1 MSGCQVVFGVLLGL
15 LTLFFCFGGTGTA
28 SLEVERVFCE
38 FTVVGA
44 GAVVSALAV
53 LVLVLSVIAAS
64 LGTAQSRSVGFACMR
79 DRSRTISDCIA
90 VSIASS

>member
-15 LTLFFCFGGTGTA
+15 LILFFCFGGTGTA

-53 LVLVLSVIAAS
+53 PS
-64 LGTAQSRSVGFACMR
+64 LRV
-79 DRSRTISDCIA
+79 
-90 VSIASS
+90 

>member
-15 LTLFFCFGGTGTA
+15 LILFFCFGGTGTA

-44 GAVVSALAV
+44 GAGAVVSALAV
-53 LVLVLSVIAAS
+53 PS
-64 LGTAQSRSVGFACMR
+64 LRV
-79 DRSRTISDCIA
+79 
-90 VSIASS
+90 

>member
-1 MSGCQVVFGVLLGL
+1 MSGYQVVFGVLLGL
-15 LTLFFCFGGTGTA
+15 LILFFCFGGTGTA

-53 LVLVLSVIAAS
+53 LS
-64 LGTAQSRSVGFACMR
+64 LRV
-79 DRSRTISDCIA
+79 
-90 VSIASS
+90 